1 MQLLDINLR
10 PLYMYLHD
18 CVCVVEQ
25 RRDRQNNVAT
35 FKYLSAIFCSICC
48 VLRPQQMATT
58 GDVTMFVV
66 VVAGGYLYDVFL
78 LCHPVRAA
86 GARSDAA
93 GLD

>member
-1 MQLLDINLR
+1 M
-10 PLYMYLHD
+10 
-18 CVCVVEQ
+18 
-25 RRDRQNNVAT
+25 
-35 FKYLSAIFCSICC
+35 
-48 VLRPQQMATT
+48 LRPQQMATT